1 MKITFYGAVEEVTGS
16 RYLIEHEGK
25 KLLVDCGMFQGPEAL
40 TKHNRDPFPV
50 EPKSIDALV
59 LTHAH
64 IDHTG
69 YIPLLVK
76 NGFKGPIYCSH
87 ATYALCA
94 IMLVDS
100 GHLQEEDAKHANKE
114 GGVNHVKVEPL
125 YTIADAQMALYSF
138 KAVAY
143 DTQISIGSLKVTL
156 IRSGHILGSSFVIV
170 SDGKETITFSGD
182 LGRPH
187 DFILKPPPHLT
198 QTDYLVIESTYGN
211 RLHDEAD
218 PIKLLGDVIHET
230 IAKGG
235 VVIIPSFAVG
245 RTQTILYCLYQLK
258 KNKAIPDLPIYLDS
272 PMGIRVTD
280 LLCTFSEEHTLSESV
295 CKDVVAVATFT
306 PRAEESKKIDELN
319 SPAIIIAGSGMANGG
334 RVLYHLRRFISEA
347 KNTVLFVGFQAEAT
361 LGHEL
366 VGGAK
371 NITIYGRSYPVHA
384 AIKRIDSL
392 SAHADYNE
400 LLEWLSYFKN
410 KPKKVFV
417 THGELEAAK
426 SLKEKIEKRFGWSVV
441 IPKYGDSFELD

>member
-100 GHLQEEDAKHANKE
+100 GHLQEEDAKHANKA

-143 DTQISIGSLKVTL
+143 DTQ
-156 IRSGHILGSSFVIV
+156 
-170 SDGKETITFSGD
+170 
-182 LGRPH
+182 
-187 DFILKPPPHLT
+187 
-198 QTDYLVIESTYGN
+198 
-211 RLHDEAD
+211 
-218 PIKLLGDVIHET
+218 
-230 IAKGG
+230 
-235 VVIIPSFAVG
+235 
-245 RTQTILYCLYQLK
+245 
-258 KNKAIPDLPIYLDS
+258 
-272 PMGIRVTD
+272 
-280 LLCTFSEEHTLSESV
+280 
-295 CKDVVAVATFT
+295 
-306 PRAEESKKIDELN
+306 
-319 SPAIIIAGSGMANGG
+319 
-334 RVLYHLRRFISEA
+334 
-347 KNTVLFVGFQAEAT
+347 
-361 LGHEL
+361 
-366 VGGAK
+366 
-371 NITIYGRSYPVHA
+371 
-384 AIKRIDSL
+384 
-392 SAHADYNE
+392 
-400 LLEWLSYFKN
+400 
-410 KPKKVFV
+410 
-417 THGELEAAK
+417 
-426 SLKEKIEKRFGWSVV
+426 
-441 IPKYGDSFELD
+441 